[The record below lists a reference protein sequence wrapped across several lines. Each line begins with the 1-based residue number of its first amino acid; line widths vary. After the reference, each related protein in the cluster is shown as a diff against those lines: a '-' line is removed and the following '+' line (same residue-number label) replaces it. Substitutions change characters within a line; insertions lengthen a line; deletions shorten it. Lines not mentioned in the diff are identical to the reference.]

1 MRVVVLGAGIA
12 GLGSALALSR
22 AGHEVT
28 LVERDDIGRAV
39 DAEDAFAARG
49 RRGAPQT
56 RHSHAFLARTRALLE
71 REAPDV
77 LSALYAAGVSEL
89 RFTDS
94 LPPEMEGF
102 VPEPADEELVALAS
116 RRTTFEW
123 VLRDRPVAGGTVEL
137 VHDVAAGLE
146 SDQPGRGGGPSR
158 AGTGPAIP
166 RVTGVRLTSGR
177 RLRADAVVDATGR
190 RSPLVSWV
198 DDVGSLPPEV
208 VSADTGI
215 VYSTRFYRLAE
226 DAERPPA
233 DGPIGGDL
241 GYMKYAVFPAD
252 NRTFSITFAVPTSD
266 ADLRVLLHEGPFDRA
281 ADAMPGTAAWVE
293 PGRSSPITGVEVMA
307 RLVNRK
313 VDLVVRGSPVVT
325 GFFAVGDS
333 QVCTNPLYGR
343 GCSLALVHAYLLSGV
358 LAEHDPAGAEAAVAF
373 HEATQAELVP
383 WYVAAVA
390 QDAES
395 TPASGSGGGGG
406 GGDGVA
412 GMGNL
417 VRDGLLP
424 AARRDPRV
432 LRAFLRVL
440 NLLDAPTA
448 PMSDPYVLG
457 KVLEAFQER
466 DSRPPLVM
474 GPRRG
479 ELLTTIV

>member
-12 GLGSALALSR
+12 GLGSALALGR

-28 LVERDDIGRAV
+28 LLERDDIGRAA
-39 DAEDAFAARG
+39 DAEDAFAGRG

-77 LSALYAAGVSEL
+77 LAALHGAGVSEL

-102 VPEPADEELVALAS
+102 VPEPGDEELAALAS

-123 VLRDRPVAGGTVEL
+123 VLRGRAVAGGAVEL
-137 VHDVAAGLE
+137 IHDVAAGLE
-146 SDQPGRGGGPSR
+146 AELPGRSSGR
-158 AGTGPAIP
+158 ARSDAGPAVP
-166 RVTGVRLTSGR
+166 RVTGVRLASGR

-190 RSPLVSWV
+190 RSPLVSWLQ
-198 DDVGSLPPEV
+198 DLAAPPPGV

-215 VYSTRFYRLAE
+215 VYSTRFYRLAA

-233 DGPIGGDL
+233 EGPIGGDL

-313 VDLVVRGSPVVT
+313 VDFVVGGRPVVT
-325 GFFAVGDS
+325 GVFAVGDS

-343 GCSLALVHAYLLSGV
+343 GCSLALVHAYLLADV
-358 LAEHDPAGAEAAVAF
+358 LAEHDPTGGEAAVAF
-373 HEATQAELVP
+373 HEATSAELVP
-383 WYVAAVA
+383 WYLAAVA

-395 TPASGSGGGGG
+395 APAPGAGADGGGT
-406 GGDGVA
+406 
-412 GMGNL
+412 GNL
-417 VRDGLLP
+417 IRDGLLP

-457 KVLEAFQER
+457 KVLESFQER
-466 DSRPPLVM
+466 ESRPPLVM

-479 ELLTTIV
+479 ELLTTIA

>member
-1 MRVVVLGAGIA
+1 MKVVVLGAGIA
-12 GLGSALALSR
+12 GLGSALALGR

-28 LVERDDIGRAV
+28 LLERDDIGRAV

-71 REAPDV
+71 WEAPDV
-77 LSALYAAGVSEL
+77 LAALYAAGVSEL

-102 VPEPADEELVALAS
+102 VPEPADEELAALAS

-123 VLRDRPVAGGTVEL
+123 VLRERAVAGGAVEL
-137 VHDVAAGLE
+137 VHDLAAGLE
-146 SDQPGRGGGPSR
+146 CDLPGRSSGLPR
-158 AGTGPAIP
+158 AGAGPAVP
-166 RVTGVRLTSGR
+166 RVTGVRLASGR
-177 RLRADAVVDATGR
+177 RLRADVVVDATGR
-190 RSPLVSWV
+190 RSPLVSWLE
-198 DDVGSLPPEV
+198 DLGSIPPEV
-208 VSADTGI
+208 TNADTGI
-215 VYSTRFYRLAE
+215 VYSTRFYRLA
-226 DAERPPA
+226 DGAERPPA

-293 PGRSSPITGVEVMA
+293 PGRSSPMTGVEVMA

-313 VDLVVRGSPVVT
+313 VDLVVGGRPVVT
-325 GFFAVGDS
+325 GVFAVGDS

-343 GCSLALVHAYLLSGV
+343 GCSLALVHAYLLEGV
-358 LAEHDPAGAEAAVAF
+358 LAEHDPSGREAAVAF
-373 HEATQAELVP
+373 HEATLAHLVP

-395 TPASGSGGGGG
+395 VPAFGA
-406 GGDGVA
+406 GDGSV
-412 GMGNL
+412 GMGSL

-457 KVLEAFQER
+457 KVLESFKER
-466 DSRPPLVM
+466 ESRPPLVM

-479 ELLTTIV
+479 ELLTAIA

>member
-1 MRVVVLGAGIA
+1 MKVVVLGAGIA
-12 GLGSALALSR
+12 GLGSALALGR
-22 AGHEVT
+22 AGHDVT
-28 LVERDDIGRAV
+28 LLERDDIGRAV

-77 LSALYAAGVSEL
+77 LAALHAAGVSEL

-102 VPEPADEELVALAS
+102 VPEPGDEELAALAS

-123 VLRDRPVAGGTVEL
+123 VLRDRAVTGGAVEL
-137 VHDVAAGLE
+137 VHDVAVGLE
-146 SDQPGRGGGPSR
+146 SDLPGRGSGQPRSE
-158 AGTGPAIP
+158 TGPAVP
-166 RVTGVRLTSGR
+166 RVTGVRLASGR
-177 RLRADAVVDATGR
+177 RVSADAVVDATGR
-190 RSPLVSWV
+190 RSPLVSWLA
-198 DDVGSLPPEV
+198 DLGAAPPEV
-208 VSADTGI
+208 ASADTGI

-226 DAERPPA
+226 GADRPPA
-233 DGPIGGDL
+233 EGPIGGDL

-293 PGRSSPITGVEVMA
+293 QGRSTPITGVEVMA

-313 VDLVVRGSPVVT
+313 VDFVVGGRPVVT
-325 GFFAVGDS
+325 GVFAVGDS

-343 GCSLALVHAYLLSGV
+343 GCSLALVHAYLLADV
-358 LAEHDPAGAEAAVAF
+358 LAGHDPAGAEAAVAF
-373 HEATQAELVP
+373 HEATAAELVP

-395 TPASGSGGGGG
+395 TPPPGGGNEG
-406 GGDGVA
+406 A

-440 NLLDAPTA
+440 NLIDTPTA

-457 KVLEAFQER
+457 KVLESFQER

-479 ELLTTIV
+479 ELLTAIA